1 MVYDFAKVPHRKN
14 TGSAKYEQMLQWNP
28 QVEDHIVPFSV
39 ADMELA
45 TPPEILQG
53 LRSYLE
59 DGVLGYTMPTPGY
72 KSSVIGWMKRRHQW
86 HVEEDWLITAP
97 GVVYGFFTAIRA
109 FTQPGDGVIV
119 MPPVYYPFYRAIES
133 NGRRTVKNP
142 LVLNQGRFEMDFD
155 DLEEKAKDPRN
166 KALLFCSPHNPVGRV
181 WTRDELEKVAQIC
194 LKHQVVL
201 LSDEIHFDL
210 IFPGHKHTVLSSL
223 APEVASQTVV
233 FTAPSKTFNLAGM
246 QTSNV
251 IISDPNLRVAYQGE
265 HAKNG
270 IMGLNILGYKACEI
284 AYTQCEGWLEAL
296 LDLLETNRRVVRS
309 FFEERMPEIT
319 VFDLEGTYLQWLD
332 FRCLGMSK
340 ETLEQTMQQKAQVFF
355 DEGYVFGEEGIGFER
370 MNIACPTQV
379 LKDGLERLER
389 ALR

>member
-1 MVYDFAKVPHRKN
+1 
-14 TGSAKYEQMLQWNP
+14 
-28 QVEDHIVPFSV
+28 
-39 ADMELA
+39 
-45 TPPEILQG
+45 
-53 LRSYLE
+53 
-59 DGVLGYTMPTPGY
+59 
-72 KSSVIGWMKRRHQW
+72 
-86 HVEEDWLITAP
+86 
-97 GVVYGFFTAIRA
+97 
-109 FTQPGDGVIV
+109 
-119 MPPVYYPFYRAIES
+119 
-133 NGRRTVKNP
+133 
-142 LVLNQGRFEMDFD
+142 
-155 DLEEKAKDPRN
+155 
-166 KALLFCSPHNPVGRV
+166 V